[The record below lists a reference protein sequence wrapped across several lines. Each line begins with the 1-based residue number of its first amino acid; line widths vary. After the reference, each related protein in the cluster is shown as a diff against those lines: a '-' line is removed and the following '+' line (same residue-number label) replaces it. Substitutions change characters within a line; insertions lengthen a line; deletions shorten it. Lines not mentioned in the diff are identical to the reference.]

1 MAISDIPRAVLR
13 AQYRLARMPL
23 QIVEDRVMSRLDAEA
38 PARLFYE
45 RSVGVLDVLAG
56 RALGDAE
63 VERRGTAVAERSA
76 ALGRAA
82 QLDAEAD
89 AESRQASE
97 EVTRAR
103 DDAASTQ
110 RAARE
115 RKQREQQDAVKTAAH
130 RKATAAE
137 AAADRAKADK
147 KQADA
152 AAQQRVQAAE
162 TRKKAAEKGIDA
174 VEGARLAAANE
185 QRDEAGGKRAAA
197 QSTRA
202 RANQVEDLADAEKQ
216 KRQRARANKP

>member
-23 QIVEDRVMSRLDAEA
+23 QFVEDRFVSRLNAEA

-45 RSVGVLDVLAG
+45 RSVGVLDAVAG

-76 ALGRAA
+76 ELGRAA

-89 AESRQASE
+89 AESRQASD

-103 DDAASTQ
+103 DDAAATQ

-115 RKQREQQDAVKTAAH
+115 RKQREQQDAVKTAAQ
-130 RKATAAE
+130 RKATAAD
-137 AAADRAKADK
+137 AAANRAKADK

-152 AAQQRVQAAE
+152 AAQQRVSAAQS
-162 TRKKAAEKGIDA
+162 RKKATEKGIDA
-174 VEGARLAAANE
+174 VEDAKLAAAGE
-185 QRDEAGGKRAAA
+185 QRDEAATKRAAA
-197 QSTRA
+197 RSSRA
-202 RANQVEDLADAEKQ
+202 RADQVEDLADAEKQ
-216 KRQRARANKP
+216 KRQRARASKP

>member
-1 MAISDIPRAVLR
+1 MAISDIRRAILR
-13 AQYRLARMPL
+13 AQYRLARTPL
-23 QIVEDRVMSRLDAEA
+23 QFVEDRFVSRLDDEA
-38 PARLFYE
+38 PARLIYE
-45 RSVGVLDVLAG
+45 RSVGVLDAVAG
-56 RALGDAE
+56 RVLGDDEAA
-63 VERRGTAVAERSA
+63 RRGTAVAQRSA

-103 DDAASTQ
+103 DDAVATQ

-115 RKQREQQDAVKTAAH
+115 RKQREQQDAVKTAAQ
-130 RKATAAE
+130 RKTSAAD

-147 KQADA
+147 QQADA
-152 AAQQRVQAAE
+152 AAQQRVSAAQS
-162 TRKKAAEKGIDA
+162 RKKATEKGIDA
-174 VEGARLAAANE
+174 VEDAKLAAADE
-185 QRDEAGGKRAAA
+185 QRDEAANKRASA

-216 KRQRARANKP
+216 KRQRARASKP